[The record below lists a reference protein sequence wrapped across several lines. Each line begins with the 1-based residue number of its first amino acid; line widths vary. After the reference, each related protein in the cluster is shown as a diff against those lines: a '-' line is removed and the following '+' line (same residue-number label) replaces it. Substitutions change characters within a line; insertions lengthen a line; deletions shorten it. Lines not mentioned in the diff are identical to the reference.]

1 MPIPIAVDD
10 DRRGTA
16 AALEEMG
23 RLVNTIR
30 ADPNAP
36 PPRVSFRTLR
46 ERFERVDAILEA
58 AIASGGVKPAQL
70 SQIATQFEGVAR
82 ELRPR
87 PRRRTATRATA
98 SRTRKSSTKKTASRR
113 TATRKSSRRR

>member
-16 AALEEMG
+16 MALEEMG
-23 RLVNTIR
+23 RLVNSIR

-36 PPRVSFRTLR
+36 PPRASFRTLR
-46 ERFERVDAILEA
+46 ARLERIDQILEA
-58 AIASGGVKPAQL
+58 AIVSGGVKPAQL
-70 SQIATQFEGVAR
+70 SQIATQFEAVAR

-87 PRRRTATRATA
+87 RRRTAATRASA
-98 SRTRKSSTKKTASRR
+98 SRTRKAGTKR
-113 TATRKSSRRR
+113 TATRRTARRKR

>member
-10 DRRGTA
+10 DRRATA

-30 ADPNAP
+30 ADPAAP
-36 PPRVSFRTLR
+36 PPRVSFHTLR
-46 ERFERVDAILEA
+46 TRFEQIDKILEA

-70 SQIATQFEGVAR
+70 SQIATQFDAVAR

-87 PRRRTATRATA
+87 PRRRAATRATA
-98 SRTRKSSTKKTASRR
+98 SRTRKPATRRTTTKKT
-113 TATRKSSRRR
+113 TRRRR